1 MIDVCL
7 LGTGGMMPLPYRYL
21 TAMMAR
27 YNGKSIL
34 IDCGEGTQIA
44 MKQKGWSPKPIDV
57 ICFTHFHADHI
68 SGLPGML
75 LTMGNAERTEPLLII
90 GPKGLEKVV
99 GALRMIAPELPFE
112 LRFHEL
118 SQPFEQIDM
127 GDYRIEALRVNHNVI
142 CYGYNL
148 IVERAGRF
156 QVEKAKALGLP
167 VQLWNPLQKGNVV
180 EFEGKTYT
188 PDMVMGSP
196 RKGIKVTYC
205 TDTRPTRSIEENAAH
220 ADLFICE
227 GMYGEPDKQQKA
239 REHKHMTFYEAANL
253 AKAAEVSQMWLT
265 HYSPSLPWPDQ
276 YLPQVTRIFPNAIT
290 AKDGQTIE
298 LDFEEEN

>member
-1 MIDVCL
+1 ML
-7 LGTGGMMPLPYRYL
+7 FR
-21 TAMMAR
+21 
-27 YNGKSIL
+27 SIL

-127 GDYRIEALRVNHNVI
+127 GDYRIEAFRVNHNVI

-276 YLPQVTRIFPNAIT
+276 YLPQVTKIFPNAIT